1 MSSSQFPCSADLLSC
16 AKEIGAAA
24 LAIIDAGPVDSL
36 TAERSRQWLREGNHA
51 TMAYLEKYEQIRNDP
66 RLLLPGASSLI
77 IVAFPYYSPLP
88 QRPDALRIARFARGD
103 DYHEVVSRRL
113 RLMADYIKQNFG
125 GDTRVCVDT
134 APLRERY
141 WALRANLGFIGRNC
155 CLIIPGIG
163 SYCFIGVIV
172 TTAKFQQGRINI
184 IPSSNSPAPSDP
196 LEYANPTD
204 SSASSN
210 PSEFADSSECSDSSE
225 FADNSDSSM
234 AAKLPA
240 FSDSSESTEFADS
253 SECSDSSASSKSKEF
268 TELTNPLSPS
278 QAALIMDKA
287 RNACVDCGRCIASCP
302 NDALPPAGYQIDAR
316 RCIAYLTIEHKGD
329 FPEGVNLHGSFYGCD
344 RCQDACPYNAKPL
357 NTDIP
362 ELLPRPSILSLTPEQ
377 MDSMDQQEFSR
388 FFRHSAMKRA
398 KLVGLLRNL
407 HALNR

>member
-1 MSSSQFPCSADLLSC
+1 MSSSQYPCSADLLSC

-88 QRPDALRIARFARGD
+88 QRPGALRIARFARGD

-125 GDTRVCVDT
+125 SDTRVCVDT

-184 IPSSNSPAPSDP
+184 IPSSPSPAPIDP
-196 LEYANPTD
+196 LGYANPTD
-204 SSASSN
+204 GSASSK
-210 PSEFADSSECSDSSE
+210 SSDSSE
-225 FADNSDSSM
+225 
-234 AAKLPA
+234 
-240 FSDSSESTEFADS
+240 FSDSSESSESTKFA
-253 SECSDSSASSKSKEF
+253 
-268 TELTNPLSPS
+268 ELSNPLSPS

-344 RCQDACPYNAKPL
+344 RCQDACPHNAKPL